1 MAPINTGGRPRSP
14 EDALTDLER
23 RKRERWRAYSAA
35 RYAAQQPQR
44 DAQRLAREVL
54 KAERLAASRT
64 KVSPSSKR
72 RADHKSA
79 RQRPAAIPSTDKR
92 PW

>member
-1 MAPINTGGRPRSP
+1 MDPINTGGRPRSP

-44 DAQRLAREVL
+44 DAQ
-54 KAERLAASRT
+54 KAERLDASRT

-79 RQRPAAIPSTDKR
+79 RQRPAAVPATDKR

>member
-1 MAPINTGGRPRSP
+1 MDPINPGGRPRSP
-14 EDALTDLER
+14 EDALTDPER
-23 RKRERWRAYSAA
+23 RMRERWRAYSAA

-44 DAQRLAREVL
+44 DAQ

-79 RQRPAAIPSTDKR
+79 RQRPAVVPATDKR